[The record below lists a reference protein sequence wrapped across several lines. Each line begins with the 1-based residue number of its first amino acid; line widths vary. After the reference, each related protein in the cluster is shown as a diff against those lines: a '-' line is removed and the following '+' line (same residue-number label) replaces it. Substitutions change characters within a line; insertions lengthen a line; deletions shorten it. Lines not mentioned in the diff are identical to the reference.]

1 MKKTRK
7 QIRLNF
13 KDFWHPDTPQAISAN
28 PFVIL
33 LSRRF
38 ELRLSTDP
46 DFLIYSVH
54 GEKFRKFD
62 CTRIFFTGENVRP
75 NFDECDYAFSFD
87 FSTDERN
94 FRLPNY
100 HLFYR
105 IMEEF
110 VQPRDPARIFS
121 EKNRF
126 CNFIVSHK
134 GVPERE
140 SFYQLLSRYKHIDS
154 PGRVFNN
161 MTGPPRGEEWFRDKV
176 EFMRPYK
183 FSIVFENSSY
193 PGYTTE
199 KLLSAMAADTVGIY
213 WGNPLVSRDF
223 NSAAFINCHDYPDF
237 NAVAEQVRALD
248 KDDAA
253 YKKMLAEPLLNDNR
267 LNPNLT
273 IDSVLDRFEAIF
285 SGFRHSPE

>member
-1 MKKTRK
+1 MTTARK
-7 QIRLNF
+7 QIKLNF

-33 LSRRF
+33 LSRRY

-54 GEKFRKFD
+54 GENFRHFD

-87 FSTDERN
+87 YSTDERN

-100 HLFYR
+100 HLYYGA
-105 IMEEF
+105 MDKLVE
-110 VQPRDPARIFS
+110 PRDPEHIFS
-121 EKNRF
+121 GKNKF
-126 CNFIVSHK
+126 CNFIVSHA

-140 SFYQLLSRYKHIDS
+140 SFYRLLSSYKHIDS

-161 MTGPPRGEEWFRDKV
+161 MTGPPRGGGWFGKKV

-183 FSIVFENSSY
+183 FSIVFENSSF

-223 NSAAFINCHDYPDF
+223 NPAAFINCHDYPDF
-237 NAVAEQVRALD
+237 DAVAECVRALD
-248 KDDAA
+248 RDDAA
-253 YKKMLAEPLLNDNR
+253 YKKMLAEPFLNDNR
-267 LNPNLT
+267 LNPDLT
-273 IDSVLDRFEAIF
+273 IDSVLDRFETIF
-285 SGFRHSPE
+285 SGFRPATE

>member
-1 MKKTRK
+1 MTTTRK
-7 QIRLNF
+7 QIKLNF
-13 KDFWHPDTPQAISAN
+13 KDFWHSDTPQAISAN
-28 PFVIL
+28 PFVLL
-33 LSRRF
+33 LSRRY

-54 GEKFRKFD
+54 GEKFRYFD

-87 FSTDERN
+87 YSTDERN

-100 HLFYR
+100 HLYYG
-105 IMEEF
+105 IMDKLVE
-110 VQPRDPARIFS
+110 PRDPEQIFS

-126 CNFIVSHK
+126 CNFIVSHA

-140 SFYQLLSRYKHIDS
+140 SFYRLLSGYKHIDS

-161 MTGPPRGEEWFRDKV
+161 MTGPPRGGGWFGKKV

-223 NSAAFINCHDYPDF
+223 NPAAFINCHDFPDF
-237 NAVAEQVRALD
+237 DAVVEHVRALD
-248 KDDAA
+248 RDDAA
-253 YKKMLAEPLLNDNR
+253 YKNMLAEPFLNDNR
-267 LNPNLT
+267 LNPDLT

-285 SGFRHSPE
+285 SGFRPAE